1 MDCLGRMFLRLIR
14 SWCSAI
20 SSKITWHVDQIH
32 WLRTISIPMERKS
45 KFHWITSSKVAMN
58 PSTMEK
64 RNCFWKS
71 RSVVTCIN
79 SKTPPPNQVCGVVII
94 LWRNNKMAS
103 KFGVTYDLVIYSASK
118 GYPSIA
124 GFLSVKH
131 CIKFTYGNI

>member
-1 MDCLGRMFLRLIR
+1 MPATTVRRDQRGLKDRSEKAKELGIFLVFLWQEIWRNVVDCLGRMFLRLIR

-79 SKTPPPNQVCGVVII
+79 SKTPHPTKYVA
-94 LWRNNKMAS
+94 W
-103 KFGVTYDLVIYSASK
+103 
-118 GYPSIA
+118 
-124 GFLSVKH
+124 
-131 CIKFTYGNI
+131 